1 MNVIL
6 VVNDYPQNLALLTTQ
21 LLLLNYQ
28 VAASTIHDDAFE
40 IAHRLRPSLIM
51 MEFSRVEHD
60 EAAAIRRFKTD
71 AALGSIP
78 VIVVSTR
85 STPDS
90 QTKAHEAGCEAYIT
104 KPYDA
109 AHLKQIIKQFF
120 AAINAQS
127 PTIESMM
134 PPQPTAPS
142 QFSPGS

>member
-28 VAASTIHDDAFE
+28 VAASTIHDDAYE

-51 MEFSRVEHD
+51 MEFSRVDID
-60 EAAAIRRFKTD
+60 EASAIRRFKAD
-71 AALGSIP
+71 ESLGNIP
-78 VIVVSTR
+78 IIVVSTR
-85 STPDS
+85 STADS
-90 QTKAHEAGCEAYIT
+90 KTRAHDAGCDAYIT

-109 AHLKQIIKQFF
+109 THLKHIIKQFF
-120 AAINAQS
+120 ATINAQS
-127 PTIESMM
+127 PARENLI

-142 QFSPGS
+142 QFSAGT